1 MITSIFVYKKSG
13 LCLFHK
19 NLLEPDEEPHTLT
32 GFFSAI
38 NVFSSCLFKEQVQ
51 TLATG
56 NLKITFR
63 YFKDNILAVIS
74 DRDDDVE
81 KRIYV
86 QKDQLTM
93 WFIDAVNDWFETPYP
108 KLLRNVGGVLWPI
121 SLIAAFFFTHPS
133 RSK

>member
-1 MITSIFVYKKSG
+1 MYKKSG

-19 NLLEPDEEPHTLT
+19 NLLEPNEEPHTLT

-81 KRIYV
+81 KRMDDLIIYFLTEYTP
-86 QKDQLTM
+86 QKDLE
-93 WFIDAVNDWFETPYP
+93 F
-108 KLLRNVGGVLWPI
+108 KSGG
-121 SLIAAFFFTHPS
+121 LIPDSYYLDTFLERINEIPALQS
-133 RSK
+133 Y